1 MATMSKTSVSVSI
14 TSGTTGDK
22 TISQTIGELKA
33 IAFELPADA
42 PVGAWYRIYQLSP
55 EITLLEVSGQQIA
68 ERRDK
73 LFCPRHLADTKDGQT
88 IGAGGVPFPTAI
100 PLYSQIKMEVS
111 DAVEGSYIAHL
122 FYN

>member
-1 MATMSKTSVSVSI
+1 MAMSKTAISVAV
-14 TSGTTGDK
+14 TSGNTSGNNAT
-22 TISQTIGELKA
+22 SQITGELKA
-33 IAFELPADA
+33 IVFELPADA

-68 ERRDK
+68 ERTDK

-100 PLYSQIKMEVS
+100 PLYSQVKMEVS